1 MNPFTY
7 SSPTDL
13 PSVLDLLGKQW
24 GRTEILAGGTDL
36 LALLKDDIVAPS
48 QLVNIKK
55 VGELDSL
62 IIDANKGLQAGC
74 LVTLDEL
81 AREKRVTQLYP
92 ALAMALNDAASP
104 QIRNMA
110 TLGGN
115 LCQRPRCWYF
125 RNGYGLLALD
135 ANGESLVLK
144 GDNRYHAILGNT
156 GPAYFVSP
164 STIAPVLVALGANI
178 DIAGP
183 KGSRSISLEEFYRIP
198 LKPGEREHDLA
209 PNEMVI
215 RLKLPP
221 PAMGSSTAYYE
232 VRQKHGFDWP
242 VATATVSFQKKG
254 NDVTGASVVLG
265 HVAPVPWRS
274 KEAEAALI
282 GKVIDDQVATD
293 ASNAALQPARNLGQ
307 NGYKVQVARVALQR
321 AILEAAGAKIPS
333 IHRRGARS

>member
-1 MNPFTY
+1 MRAVGNGV
-7 SSPTDL
+7 DRQRL
-13 PSVLDLLGKQW
+13 
-24 GRTEILAGGTDL
+24 RNMLAQHAQIGQIRD
-36 LALLKDDIVAPS
+36 
-48 QLVNIKK
+48 
-55 VGELDSL
+55 
-62 IIDANKGLQAGC
+62 
-74 LVTLDEL
+74 
-81 AREKRVTQLYP
+81 KRVAQLYP

-183 KGSRSISLEEFYRIP
+183 KSSRSISLEEFYKIP

-221 PAMGSSTAYYE
+221 PAAGLSTAYYE

-242 VATATVSFQKKG
+242 VATATVSFQRKG
-254 NDVTGASVVLG
+254 NNVTAASVVLG

-274 KEAEAALI
+274 KEAEEALI
-282 GKVIDDQVATD
+282 GKVIDDQVAID

-307 NGYKVQVARVALQR
+307 NGYKIQVARVALQR
-321 AILEAAGAKIPS
+321 AILQAAGAKIAS
-333 IHRRGARS
+333 IHRRGVRS